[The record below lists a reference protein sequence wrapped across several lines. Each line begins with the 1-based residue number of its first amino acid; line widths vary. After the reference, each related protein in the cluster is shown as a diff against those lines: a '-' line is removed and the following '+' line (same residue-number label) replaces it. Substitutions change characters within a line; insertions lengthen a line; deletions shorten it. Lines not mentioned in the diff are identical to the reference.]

1 MVKNSEDQPMETYT
15 IIKKGESIRHCLNI
29 PAEFVDQELE
39 ITIKPIK
46 KEREFKKKLALLFEK
61 NKDVNPFQSVIDP
74 VKWEKEQRSEW

>member
-1 MVKNSEDQPMETYT
+1 METYT

-46 KEREFKKKLALLFEK
+46 REGEFKKKLALLFEK
-61 NKDVNPFQSVIDP
+61 NKNVNPFESVIDP

>member
-1 MVKNSEDQPMETYT
+1 METYT

-46 KEREFKKKLALLFEK
+46 KERRFKKKLALLFEK
-61 NKDVNPFQSVIDP
+61 NKDVKPFQSVIDP